1 MVGSHWWTT
10 KLYHTALSLPIL
22 KGRGVGENVVGK
34 KKKKV
39 KDTLIKRKRI
49 QNKYYKKTKTKT
61 KQKAKTV
68 QNQGDKI

>member
-1 MVGSHWWTT
+1 MWW
-10 KLYHTALSLPIL
+10 
-22 KGRGVGENVVGK
+22 E
-34 KKKKV
+34 KKKV